1 MHFDEIRDHEP
12 ECIKCNTPMKVFS
25 DGSVIGHRKI
35 YHELADSIGSIHEL
49 ILICPNC
56 KTDTSADRFYHG
68 DRDKYF
74 KINWTSEDGSKEGT
88 EFVEVQYEY
97 CPKCGYF
104 EVKPTNGIIRELAKR
119 SKTSQG

>member
-49 ILICPNC
+49 ILICP
-56 KTDTSADRFYHG
+56 KSDQKPLRVERFLCG
-68 DRDKYF
+68 RD
-74 KINWTSEDGSKEGT
+74 
-88 EFVEVQYEY
+88 
-97 CPKCGYF
+97 
-104 EVKPTNGIIRELAKR
+104 
-119 SKTSQG
+119 